1 MCKPSSPHNFKLVSC
16 GVAGPQRGGRAAL
29 GVACRLATQNGFVW
43 RKGEGTAGR
52 LFSFICNSSRYHECK
67 TLDYISLLHFV
78 MLASGT

>member
-1 MCKPSSPHNFKLVSC
+1 MLSSVPM
-16 GVAGPQRGGRAAL
+16 

-67 TLDYISLLHFV
+67 TLDYIFLLHVV
-78 MLASGT
+78 MLASGTYYSRLNVGCTYVAVP